1 MEDGKVLTLDEA
13 EVMEAAQAA
22 TERMLDR
29 AGLRDLLRTPD
40 SAWRGAHYAGR
51 LPVPP
56 AAAA

>member
-1 MEDGKVLTLDEA
+1 
-13 EVMEAAQAA
+13 
-22 TERMLDR
+22 MLDR

-51 LPVPP
+51 LPAPP